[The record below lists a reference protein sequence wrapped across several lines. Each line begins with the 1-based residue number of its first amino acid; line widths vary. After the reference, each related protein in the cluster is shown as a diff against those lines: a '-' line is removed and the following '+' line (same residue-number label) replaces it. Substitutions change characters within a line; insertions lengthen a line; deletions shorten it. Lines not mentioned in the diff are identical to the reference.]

1 MVGAVTPRGPVLVAA
16 LSAAAVLLTGC
27 GTSPGGAASG
37 AESSLAPLP
46 APVAAPP
53 NPGAAPIT
61 DEARLQAALLTT
73 GQLPAG
79 FAVLPD
85 PVRDLGLPPLPEDAA
100 AGSETDRSST
110 DPQVCAGVL
119 REVADQ
125 SPGAT
130 TRAASRFS
138 GPDFASIDTDAAS
151 YAGDGAAQ
159 AFARLQATLA
169 SCAEYRGTDAD
180 GVAVQYRLGGLEQPS
195 VGDASTAVR
204 LVTTSE
210 GFTMTSDVV
219 VAVVGPTVVQVV
231 ATGQQ
236 PVEPEVLAGLAAAA
250 VNRLRAGV

>member
-1 MVGAVTPRGPVLVAA
+1 MVGAVTPRGPVLSAA
-16 LSAAAVLLTGC
+16 LSAAAVVLLTAC
-27 GTSPGGAASG
+27 GTSSGGAD
-37 AESSLAPLP
+37 AEVSLAPLP
-46 APVAAPP
+46 APVTASP

-100 AGSETDRSST
+100 AGSGTDRSST
-110 DPQVCAGVL
+110 TPEVCAAVL

-125 SPGAT
+125 APGAT

-151 YAGDGAAQ
+151 YAGDGAAR
-159 AFARLQATLA
+159 AFAHLQTTLA

-219 VAVVGPTVVQVV
+219 VAVVGSTVVQVV

-236 PVEPEVLAGLAAAA
+236 PVEPEVLTGLAAAA

>member
-1 MVGAVTPRGPVLVAA
+1 MTPRGPVLAAA
-16 LSAAAVLLTGC
+16 LSVAGVVLLTAC
-27 GTSPGGAASG
+27 GASSDGAASG
-37 AESSLAPLP
+37 AETSLAPLP
-46 APVAAPP
+46 APVTAPP

-100 AGSETDRSST
+100 GSEADRSST
-110 DPQVCAGVL
+110 DPQVCAAVL

-159 AFARLQATLA
+159 AFAHLQTTLA

-180 GVAVQYRLGGLEQPS
+180 GVSVQYRLGGLEQPT
-195 VGDASTAVR
+195 VGDASTSVR

-250 VNRLRAGV
+250 VNRLRSTV